1 MSQHT
6 LTLLRFTYKKLK
18 EKLTVSDSKKLFH
31 EQFPYV
37 IPGLYKKIV
46 DEILVELNLLN
57 HQNEFKQDDLFCV
70 GLTETFKE
78 FTKGYSPDTHLDLLF
93 ESLCSS
99 TNFEAKEIKEISQKS
114 QKEFSDKS
122 SKDIFKLLK
131 EKSNAK
137 LYPSRILNLGIYI
150 LISNSKDFKEKNE
163 IEINNKI
170 SEKSQKEFENK
181 SFNDTLKIL
190 KEKSNSKLYSSRI
203 LNLGIYIIIS
213 NSPDFKGG
221 NESDTNKIIP
231 DIFEKL
237 NLSINKAEKDIGI
250 YKSTIS
256 KMEQAKE
263 LIEELKIKDK
273 KKDKNK

>member
-46 DEILVELNLLN
+46 DEMLVELNLLN
-57 HQNEFKQDDLFCV
+57 HQNEFKQDYLFCI

-78 FTKGYSPDTHLDLLF
+78 LTKGYKPEKHLDKLF

-99 TNFEAKEIKEISQKS
+99 TNFEAKEIKEISQQS
-114 QKEFSDKS
+114 LKEFSNKP
-122 SKDIFKLLK
+122 SKDILKLLK
-131 EKSNAK
+131 EKSNSK

-150 LISNSKDFKEKNE
+150 LISNSKDFKENNE
-163 IEINNKI
+163 TEI
-170 SEKSQKEFENK
+170 
-181 SFNDTLKIL
+181 
-190 KEKSNSKLYSSRI
+190 
-203 LNLGIYIIIS
+203 
-213 NSPDFKGG
+213 
-221 NESDTNKIIP
+221 NKIIS

-237 NLSINKAEKDIGI
+237 DLSPNKAEKDIGI
-250 YKSTIS
+250 YKNGIS

-263 LIEELKIKDK
+263 LIEELRIKDK
-273 KKDKNK
+273 KKSL

>member
-46 DEILVELNLLN
+46 DEMLVELNLLN
-57 HQNEFKQDDLFCV
+57 HQNEFTQDYLFCI

-78 FTKGYSPDTHLDLLF
+78 LTKGYKPEKHLDKLF

-99 TNFEAKEIKEISQKS
+99 TNFEAKEIKEISQQS
-114 QKEFSDKS
+114 QKEFSNKP
-122 SKDIFKLLK
+122 SKDILKLLK
-131 EKSNAK
+131 EKSNSK

-150 LISNSKDFKEKNE
+150 LISNSKDFKENNE
-163 IEINNKI
+163 TEI
-170 SEKSQKEFENK
+170 
-181 SFNDTLKIL
+181 
-190 KEKSNSKLYSSRI
+190 
-203 LNLGIYIIIS
+203 
-213 NSPDFKGG
+213 
-221 NESDTNKIIP
+221 NKIIS

-237 NLSINKAEKDIGI
+237 ELSPNKAEKDIGI
-250 YKSTIS
+250 YKNGIS

-263 LIEELKIKDK
+263 LIEELRIKEK
-273 KKDKNK
+273 KKSL